1 MRTATKIS
9 ILGIFAI
16 FVSLIATTSVFAAVQ
31 LPAGMKV
38 KVEFVQDVSSKYVKP
53 GDLVPIKLVDDIGV
67 GGITLVKAGA
77 PGNAR
82 VVSVKK
88 AGKPGKPG
96 SVEVQLVELTPEG
109 SYKSLDGSKIQL
121 EAVDGPII
129 ANGKSKKTMSW
140 LLIFGLFIKGTEGV
154 IPAGHVVDATV
165 KNDVMISVE

>member
-1 MRTATKIS
+1 MKTATKLS
-9 ILGIFAI
+9 ILDIFAI

-31 LPAGMKV
+31 LPAGAKV

-53 GDLVPIKLVDDIGV
+53 GDLVPIKLVDNIDV
-67 GGITLVKAGA
+67 GGITLVKTGAAGS
-77 PGNAR
+77 AR

-96 SVEVQLVELTPEG
+96 SVELQLVELSPEG
-109 SYKSLDGSKIQL
+109 SYKSLDGSRIQL
-121 EAVDGPII
+121 EAADGPII

-154 IPAGHVVDATV
+154 IPAGHMVDATV